1 MRASLPNRIT
11 RYQVFSFSF
20 LAFLVLLLY
29 NAALLFAPFV
39 IPVLWAAII
48 ARTTIGL
55 HTKLIH
61 LLRGRETLS
70 ASLLTFVVVFLG
82 VVPAVYFSFVLVQQ
96 SIVAYQAL
104 GEWAER
110 DELIHLPQYLRY
122 LPIVGDS
129 LQTQVNEFLKTG
141 DMQGTL
147 LGAAK
152 SVSSFLVGHIAGWA
166 GNVVGVIMDFFVML
180 FVLFFFYR
188 DGERM
193 YRRLYRLL
201 PLEERHKR
209 EFVTRLDATLTTVV
223 KGVVFI
229 AITQGILAGMAYWA
243 LGVPFPL
250 VLTSLT
256 AFLSVLP
263 LGGTALIWAPAAL
276 YLFATAATWKAITML
291 AWGTVVVVTVVDNFL
306 KPQLI
311 GRGSDVPILFL
322 YLSLLGGLALYGVV
336 GVFIG
341 PILLA
346 ILVSAVRIYEE
357 EYQRDSSRSDL
368 TS

>member
-1 MRASLPNRIT
+1 
-11 RYQVFSFSF
+11 
-20 LAFLVLLLY
+20 
-29 NAALLFAPFV
+29 
-39 IPVLWAAII
+39 
-48 ARTTIGL
+48 
-55 HTKLIH
+55 
-61 LLRGRETLS
+61 
-70 ASLLTFVVVFLG
+70 
-82 VVPAVYFSFVLVQQ
+82 
-96 SIVAYQAL
+96 
-104 GEWAER
+104 
-110 DELIHLPQYLRY
+110 
-122 LPIVGDS
+122 
-129 LQTQVNEFLKTG
+129 
-141 DMQGTL
+141 
-147 LGAAK
+147 
-152 SVSSFLVGHIAGWA
+152 
-166 GNVVGVIMDFFVML
+166 L

-209 EFVTRLDATLTTVV
+209 EFVTRLDTTLTTVV

-368 TS
+368 IS